1 MEIALILKVAG
12 VGILISVLNMI
23 LDKVDRKDWVTLTTL
38 VGIVIVLGLVITE
51 ISDLFNTVRTMF
63 QLYFG
68 SYAISWNC
76 NGFHYTLHSYKKR

>member
-63 QLYFG
+63 QPY
-68 SYAISWNC
+68 
-76 NGFHYTLHSYKKR
+76 

>member
-1 MEIALILKVAG
+1 MEIALILKGAG

-63 QLYFG
+63 QLY
-68 SYAISWNC
+68 
-76 NGFHYTLHSYKKR
+76 

>member
-51 ISDLFNTVRTMF
+51 ISDLFNTVRTML
-63 QLYFG
+63 QLY
-68 SYAISWNC
+68 
-76 NGFHYTLHSYKKR
+76 

>member
-23 LDKVDRKDWVTLTTL
+23 LDKVDRKDWVTLKTL

-51 ISDLFNTVRTMF
+51 ISSLFNTVRTMF
-63 QLYFG
+63 QLY
-68 SYAISWNC
+68 
-76 NGFHYTLHSYKKR
+76 

>member
-51 ISDLFNTVRTMF
+51 ISDLFNTFTKEEIF
-63 QLYFG
+63 WKL
-68 SYAISWNC
+68 C
-76 NGFHYTLHSYKKR
+76 N

>member
-23 LDKVDRKDWVTLTTL
+23 LEKVDRKDWATLTTL
-38 VGIVIVLGLVITE
+38 VGVVIVLGLVITQ

-63 QLYFG
+63 QLY
-68 SYAISWNC
+68 
-76 NGFHYTLHSYKKR
+76 